1 MHDSLPTSA
10 RGRGRV
16 LTDKELDATYAQGLS
31 IVNISFGF
39 KHGGGSFRFDSTT
52 RINTPNTPSAGA
64 TVGFLGGAV
73 SVSTG
78 STALPNGTSNTS
90 GNSGVNAPTTQPP
103 LQGNPVPTVVFSNP
117 TNATNGG
124 STVPSGQTP
133 VSVTFGTVTG
143 TGANRVLGIT
153 AAGGVTVDSVVSIRV
168 GVTRQIRNLFGRI

>member
-1 MHDSLPTSA
+1 MHDSLPISA
-10 RGRGRV
+10 RGRARV
-16 LTDKELDATYAQGLS
+16 LSDKELDATYAQGLS

-39 KHGGGSFRFDSTT
+39 KHGGGSFNFNSTT
-52 RINTPNTPSAGA
+52 RINTPDTPSAGA

-78 STALPNGTSNTS
+78 STALPNGTSSTS
-90 GNSGVNAPTTQPP
+90 GNSNVTSSATLPA
-103 LQGNPVPTVVFSNP
+103 TVVFSNV
-117 TNATNGG
+117 TNTPNGG
-124 STVPSGQTP
+124 STGTPP

-153 AAGGVTVDSVVSIRV
+153 AVGGVTVDSVVSIRV